1 MMAIRPCEPEV
12 VRAAAG
18 WLATTPRDH
27 PYRVGV
33 VGGTQD
39 EARRR
44 FVAAM
49 AAWEELH
56 ERARQEPG
64 QA

>member
-1 MMAIRPCEPEV
+1 MAVRQCEPEM
-12 VRAAAG
+12 RKAFKG

-27 PYRVGV
+27 DYRIGV
-33 VGGTQD
+33 VGDTED

-44 FVAAM
+44 FVAAL

-56 ERARQEPG
+56 ERAE
-64 QA
+64 AEA